1 MRRDDGLSTNREGR
15 SGDDRKESREYRTDQ
30 QGKGREEGDQ
40 GMQGVKQPGEEETE
54 EKERLKEGKQ
64 RSGYSLCEQGD
75 EETGNKPSSCKQ
87 L

>member
-40 GMQGVKQPGEEETE
+40 GMQGAAWGGRDGGEGEVKRGKAEERILT
-54 EKERLKEGKQ
+54 L
-64 RSGYSLCEQGD
+64 
-75 EETGNKPSSCKQ
+75 
-87 L
+87 